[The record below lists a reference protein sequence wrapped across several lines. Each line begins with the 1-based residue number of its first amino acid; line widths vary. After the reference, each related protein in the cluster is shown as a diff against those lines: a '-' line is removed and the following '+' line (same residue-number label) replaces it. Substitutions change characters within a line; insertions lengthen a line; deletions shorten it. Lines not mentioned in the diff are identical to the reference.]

1 MSTNQIHI
9 KKIVQL
15 WQAKMI
21 DIGQA
26 STEIMKVAFS
36 TFFKRKLIL
45 YKIFTKYEMQDK
57 TSI

>member
-1 MSTNQIHI
+1 M

-15 WQAKMI
+15 QQAKMI
-21 DIGQA
+21 DIGHA

-36 TFFKRKLIL
+36 TFLKRKFVL

>member
-1 MSTNQIHI
+1 M